1 MKGDVMNEKMPVWA
15 TEAAARMQDRL
26 AQLLQNVDGLH
37 TAWHGEEG
45 RVVVADAQGTG
56 LEAVQSDG
64 DSPAFGYRLGG
75 VPGESADTFDESVAE
90 LQQAWR
96 AEPGRLT
103 VFTKD
108 RCPACQMTR
117 RQFDKAG
124 LAYMVVDL
132 ADAEPERA
140 EFVEQ
145 GIRQAPVVEVAG
157 QEPYGGF
164 NPARIKDIIATTFPP
179 IDEASPTAGRA
190 GGGHR
195 PRSAQHD
202 QAQTRGRGR

>member
-1 MKGDVMNEKMPVWA
+1 MKGDVMNEEMPVWA

-45 RVVVADAQGTG
+45 RVVVADVQGTG

-117 RQFDKAG
+117 RQFDKAE
-124 LAYMVVDL
+124 LTYMVVDL

-157 QEPYGGF
+157 KEPYGGF
-164 NPARIKDIIATTFPP
+164 NPAKIKEIIETFPP
-179 IDEASPTAGRA
+179 IDEAAPTSVRA

-195 PRSAQHD
+195 TRPAQ
-202 QAQTRGRGR
+202 QEQERGRGR

>member
-1 MKGDVMNEKMPVWA
+1 MKGDVMNEEMPVWA

-37 TAWHGEEG
+37 TAWNGEEG
-45 RVVVADAQGTG
+45 RVVVADVQGTG

-117 RQFDKAG
+117 RQFDKAE
-124 LAYMVVDL
+124 LTYMVVDL

-157 QEPYGGF
+157 KEPYGGF
-164 NPARIKDIIATTFPP
+164 NPAKIKDIIATFPP
-179 IDEASPTAGRA
+179 IDEAAPTSVRA

-195 PRSAQHD
+195 TRPAQ
-202 QAQTRGRGR
+202 QEQERGRGR

>member
-1 MKGDVMNEKMPVWA
+1 MKGDVMNEEMPVWA

-45 RVVVADAQGTG
+45 RVVVADVQGTG

-108 RCPACQMTR
+108 RYPACQMTR
-117 RQFDKAG
+117 RQFDKAE
-124 LAYMVVDL
+124 LTYMVVDL

-157 QEPYGGF
+157 KEPYGGF
-164 NPARIKDIIATTFPP
+164 NPAKIKDIIATFPP
-179 IDEASPTAGRA
+179 IDEAAPTSVRA

-195 PRSAQHD
+195 TRPAQ
-202 QAQTRGRGR
+202 QEQERGRGR

>member
-1 MKGDVMNEKMPVWA
+1 MKGDVMNEEMPVWA
-15 TEAAARMQDRL
+15 PEAAARMQDRL

-45 RVVVADAQGTG
+45 RLVVADAQGTG

-132 ADAEPERA
+132 AEAEPERA

-157 QEPYGGF
+157 QELYGGF
-164 NPARIKDIIATTFPP
+164 NPRKIKDIIATFPP
-179 IDEASPTAGRA
+179 IDEAASTAVRV

-195 PRSAQHD
+195 ARPSQ
-202 QAQTRGRGR
+202 QEQERGRGR

>member
-1 MKGDVMNEKMPVWA
+1 MKGDVMNEEMPVWA

-26 AQLLQNVDGLH
+26 AQLLQNVDGLY

-45 RVVVADAQGTG
+45 RVVVADVQGTG

-96 AEPGRLT
+96 AEPGHLT

-124 LAYMVVDL
+124 LTYMVVDL
-132 ADAEPERA
+132 AEAEPERA

-164 NPARIKDIIATTFPP
+164 NPARIKDIIATFPP
-179 IDEASPTAGRA
+179 IGEAASTAVRA

-195 PRSAQHD
+195 TRPSQ
-202 QAQTRGRGR
+202 QEQERGRGR